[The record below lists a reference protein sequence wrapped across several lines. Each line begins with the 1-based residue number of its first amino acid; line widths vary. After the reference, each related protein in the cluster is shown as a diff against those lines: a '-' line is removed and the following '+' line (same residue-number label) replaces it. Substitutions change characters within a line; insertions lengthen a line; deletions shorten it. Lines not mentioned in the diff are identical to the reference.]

1 MDKRKVGAAFEQK
14 AVAYLEENGFQIL
27 ELNFYCR
34 QGEID
39 IVGIHQDC
47 LVFVEVKY
55 RKNPQTG
62 YPEEAVD
69 IKKQMK
75 ICRTSDYYRLKHPE
89 QENRQVRYDVVAIC
103 GEQVKWY
110 RNAFSYILGG
120 RNKQHFSW

>member
-1 MDKRKVGAAFEQK
+1 MNKRKLGDSYEKKAA
-14 AVAYLEENGFQIL
+14 AYLAENGFQVL

-39 IVGIHQDC
+39 IVGIHHDC

-55 RKNPQTG
+55 RKDSQTG

-69 IKKQMK
+69 LKKQMK

-89 QENRQVRYDVVAIC
+89 QENRQIRYDVVAIC

-110 RNAFSYILGG
+110 RNAFSYLSGG
-120 RNKQHFSW
+120 RGKQNFSW